1 MIPGPAE
8 ASRSPL
14 LAVLEHVAD
23 EGPGLLGEI
32 AVAAG
37 VAVRR
42 FGPRDLLPE
51 LEPISALVVMG
62 GPQAAYEPEERL
74 SAEVALLH
82 EGLTRGL
89 PILGVCL
96 GAQLLAAACGA
107 PVRAGERGQELG
119 LGTVSLTGPG
129 RDDPVFARCGEVI
142 PVLHWHGDTFELPR
156 GASHLASSE
165 AYANQ
170 GFRLGRAYGFQFH
183 LEVDDQLLRDWRR
196 HIDLPADAASWQ
208 RRTEPVRRGILER
221 WLTEALMSVR

>member
-14 LAVLEHVAD
+14 LAVIEHVGD
-23 EGPGLLGEI
+23 EGPGLIGEI
-32 AVAAG
+32 AIAAG
-37 VAVRR
+37 LTVRR
-42 FGPRDLLPE
+42 CGMGDPLPD
-51 LEPISALVVMG
+51 LEPLSALVVMG
-62 GPQAAYEPEERL
+62 GPQAVYEPEQRL

-107 PVRAGERGQELG
+107 RVRGGERGQELG
-119 LGTVSLTGPG
+119 LGTVRLTGLG
-129 RDDPVFARCGEVI
+129 RDDPVFAGFEEVI
-142 PVLHWHGDTFELPR
+142 PVLHWHGDTFDLPR
-156 GASHLASSE
+156 GACHLASSD

-183 LEVDDQLLRDWRR
+183 LEVDDQLLHDWRR
-196 HIDLPADAASWQ
+196 RIDLPDDAASWQ

-221 WLTEALMSVR
+221 WLTEALASVR